1 MMAKARTKARDEG
14 KNLAKVPAIVP
25 RMLNLTGQ
33 KRPRLMSV
41 ACVEKT

>member
-1 MMAKARTKARDEG
+1 MLPVRDGG
-14 KNLAKVPAIVP
+14 KSPAEVLAIVP

-41 ACVEKT
+41 AFVEKT